1 MIGKPDNHRPVAFL
15 PSPLL
20 DARHALRG
28 RLDSLP
34 PRAVAFAAL
43 VVTAALWGSNA
54 VVARGLLDSVAAVWV
69 AALRWMIVVVL
80 LTPFVWKERA
90 AIALALRTQ
99 TLPLALFAL
108 IGFAPQNTLVYE
120 GLAGTTAINMG
131 LLNSAVPVMIV
142 ALVAARMR
150 RAPSLLEGLGLALS
164 VCGVLLI
171 VAHGDPRALARLDF
185 SSYEL
190 IVLVGMLIWAVY
202 TIKLGERRIAL
213 SFPAFCFA
221 AGLIGVV
228 LVVPALGWEVAVRG
242 WPAIDA
248 GTAAGI
254 IYLGALPTLAAMLL
268 YGYGIA
274 RIGVVQAGIFT
285 HLVPVFAALFAVL
298 LIGEHLHAFHAAGF
312 ALVAGG
318 AIVCCLMPSP
328 MLSSRPDA
336 AAGN

>member
-1 MIGKPDNHRPVAFL
+1 MADSADNRSPVLFL

-20 DARHALRG
+20 DARRALRG

-54 VVARGLLDSVAAVWV
+54 VVARGLLLA
-69 AALRWMIVVVL
+69 
-80 LTPFVWKERA
+80 PFVWKERA
-90 AIALALRTQ
+90 AIVLALRRETV
-99 TLPLALFAL
+99 PLALFAL
-108 IGFAPQNTLVYE
+108 IGFAPQNTLVYM
-120 GLAGTTAINMG
+120 GLSGTTAINMG
-131 LLNSAVPVMIV
+131 LLNSAVPVMII
-142 ALVAARMR
+142 ALVAARLR
-150 RAPSLLEGLGLALS
+150 RPPGLLEGLGLALS

-171 VAHGDPRALARLDF
+171 VAHGNLRALAHLDF
-185 SSYEL
+185 SSYDL
-190 IVLVGMLIWAVY
+190 VVLAGMAIWAVY

-221 AGLIGVV
+221 AAVVGVAWV
-228 LVVPALGWEVAVRG
+228 IPAMAWEVATRG
-242 WPAIDA
+242 WPAISPA
-248 GTAAGI
+248 TAAGVV
-254 IYLGALPTLAAMLL
+254 YLGALPTLAAMLL

-298 LIGEHLHAFHAAGF
+298 LIGEHLHAFHAVGF

-318 AIVCCLMPSP
+318 AVVCCLMPSP

-336 AAGN
+336 TAGS